1 MLEAYITSADSL
13 LNGNRKTE
21 RPQES
26 REEQRASKPNE
37 PPTDS
42 VWVGA
47 QTVLS
52 EQQRPMSVAA
62 ICQELTKMGYKI
74 SKDWGREVVRAALF
88 RKKDLFER
96 VAPGMYA
103 LRQWP
108 EAMKKAL

>member
-1 MLEAYITSADSL
+1 
-13 LNGNRKTE
+13 
-21 RPQES
+21 
-26 REEQRASKPNE
+26 
-37 PPTDS
+37 
-42 VWVGA
+42 
-47 QTVLS
+47 
-52 EQQRPMSVAA
+52 MSVAA